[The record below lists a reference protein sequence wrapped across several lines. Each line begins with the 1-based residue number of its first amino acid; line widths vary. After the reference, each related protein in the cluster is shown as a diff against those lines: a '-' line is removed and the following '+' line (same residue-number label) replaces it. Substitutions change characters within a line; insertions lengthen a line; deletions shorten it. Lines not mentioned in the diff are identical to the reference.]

1 MGLDSVIIR
10 QITSVAKN
18 SGRLDRT
25 VDKLKSKVLD
35 KGLEL
40 LEETGLDPSS
50 IPVNIPAMLRGEI
63 TVDPDSIINP
73 NTICEQPL
81 ISVQKRESS
90 TRLINTI
97 STDVEEIYVTTNA
110 IKDQLIELQKPV
122 NKLNNSIGDVTST
135 VNTISG
141 IITTIKVLPFPVAV
155 AGVGIPAN
163 ILTIYSAT
171 LDSMDKLL
179 SLAKSNLKTIPK
191 AISIMAKSLNT
202 TIEKV
207 NSLTLIL
214 NPLLTFLQLSKS
226 VIELQDNCPIITQES
241 LDDVKDDLLGNI
253 SGSLTATELI
263 GTSND
268 LEESLQPNADPGYF
282 YKNWRFTIEN
292 EQFKDPKTGEP
303 IRNPYILPSRRI
315 KCFRRNSTGFN
326 DFGDGNNDT
335 FLGNDIS
342 GGGSITIYNINKLT
356 NPYLEEGAYS
366 YASNLQVLVN
376 EAKLAVDIYTNAIT
390 LYEAPPVRKIVKI
403 SDSYINIAAITDEDE
418 LLKYA
423 IQLGFNTTAE
433 LIASDYFENQSL
445 PNYILYGAN
454 LVNINNSATDVAFGA
469 NRLIALGRPNDNLE
483 WYERDFNQGGTIDV
497 SSYITSG
504 TIQVNAPISIRMKT
518 FGGTGNPLNGA
529 PRFTEALLTIKRS
542 FSIQDDV
549 NPFTGKVVGAE
560 STETNIQEF
569 NSQYGE
575 FTDGVRSIDILNT
588 VYETFND
595 GITTDN
601 DDIIEPLITSLKNG
615 SKLSPQEINDLSN
628 KQQLLL
634 VYKGI
639 QELDFK
645 QNEKLS
651 LVINDIY
658 PKFSYL
664 LSNPSTLKLSKK
676 IFGNVKSQSNL
687 VTALSQIDQNDINWW
702 GTARKFQ
709 YDGLDASYIQ
719 KQVILSLLYASS
731 NQFIAE
737 YNQIYGDRPDY
748 NNGAWVGGASSFP
761 IIPTQVGNENT
772 DITIPIQVTQL
783 AEVNETI
790 DEIIGGLELL
800 GTYSYDLEIIN
811 SNPIAGGEAFFY
823 PTNFTQFTIEDR
835 FTSGR
840 IKNSSSSQLN
850 VRDNTIY

>member
-90 TRLINTI
+90 TRLINAI
-97 STDVEEIYVTTNA
+97 STDVEDIYVTTNA

-155 AGVGIPAN
+155 AGIGIPAN

-179 SLAKSNLKTIPK
+179 SVAKSNLKTIPK

-241 LDDVKDDLLGNI
+241 LDDVKNDLLGNI
-253 SGSLTATELI
+253 SGSLTTAELI
-263 GTSND
+263 GTSDN
-268 LEESLQPNADPGYF
+268 LEESLQPKADPGYF

-303 IRNPYILPSRRI
+303 IKNPYILPSRRI

-326 DFGDGNNDT
+326 DFGDGDNDT

-356 NPYLEEGAYS
+356 NPYLKEGAYS

-504 TIQVNAPISIRMKT
+504 TIQVNAPINIRMKT
-518 FGGTGNPLNGA
+518 FGGTGNSINGK

-595 GITTDN
+595 GTTNN
-601 DDIIEPLITSLKNG
+601 DDNFVIQDAITRVENG
-615 SKLSPQEINDLSN
+615 LPVTMASISN
-628 KQQLLL
+628 FSYKQQLLFIENIATRDA
-634 VYKGI
+634 YNYYQIK
-639 QELDFK
+639 
-645 QNEKLS
+645 
-651 LVINDIY
+651 DIIETIFNR
-658 PKFSYL
+658 FSYL
-664 LSNPSTLKLSKK
+664 LSNPSTLKLSQKL
-676 IFGNVKSQSNL
+676 FGSIYKDLISDKSDLDMQPNW
-687 VTALSQIDQNDINWW
+687 NWW
-702 GTARKFQ
+702 GTARDYQVRGFANS
-709 YDGLDASYIQ
+709 LPQ
-719 KQVILSLLYASS
+719 KTIILLMLNASS
-731 NQFIAE
+731 NQFINKF
-737 YNQIYGDRPDY
+737 NQIYGDRTDY
-748 NNGAWVGGASSFP
+748 NNGAWVGGASDFP

-772 DITIPIQVTQL
+772 DITIPIQITQL
-783 AEVNETI
+783 AGVNETI
-790 DEIIGGLELL
+790 DEIVGGLELL

-835 FTSGR
+835 FTSGG